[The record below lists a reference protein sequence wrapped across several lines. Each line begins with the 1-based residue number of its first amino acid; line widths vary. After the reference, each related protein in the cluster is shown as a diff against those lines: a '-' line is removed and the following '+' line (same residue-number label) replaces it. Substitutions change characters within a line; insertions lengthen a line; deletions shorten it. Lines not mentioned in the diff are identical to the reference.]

1 MPRETVMSVARAS
14 TSIEV
19 DGSFSA
25 AGISF
30 ITPKRSNALQRRRR
44 EVVSPRLKSRRTT
57 LIGYGIE
64 NFPWL
69 GAFAVF
75 VFSRQ
80 PTSPSS
86 ERHASPRRRGIR
98 NLDEQPAGALLLSSR
113 LGEFPQGEARRT
125 SHSLRCPGR
134 EGGRRKRFHV
144 LRQQKY
150 MVCR

>member
-1 MPRETVMSVARAS
+1 MRQEIAMSVARAS
-14 TSIEV
+14 TLIEV

-30 ITPKRSNALQRRRR
+30 ITPKRSNVLQRRRR

-64 NFPWL
+64 IFLWL

-80 PTSPSS
+80 PVNLSP
-86 ERHASPRRRGIR
+86 ERHANPQGRGIR
-98 NLDEQPAGALLLSSR
+98 NLDKQPAGALLLSPR
-113 LGEFPQGEARRT
+113 LGRLAQGEARRA
-125 SHSLRCPGR
+125 SRSLRCPGR
-134 EGGRRKRFHV
+134 AGGWRKRFHV
-144 LRQQKY
+144 LRQQEN